1 MYNIFIYL
9 QTKSDISIESYK
21 SDIKTYTENAHD
33 YDKYR

>member
-1 MYNIFIYL
+1 MYNSFICL

-21 SDIKTYTENAHD
+21 SDIKTYTDTAYD